1 MVAQMLGL
9 QSILLAPASRAAR
22 VMLKEY
28 AHDTEILQDEIRNL
42 LAEARW
48 KNPPWFSEFVRVGQN
63 LNPRLLR
70 VILPQ

>member
-9 QSILLAPASRAAR
+9 RSISRATR

-28 AHDTEILQDEIRNL
+28 PHDTEILQNEVRNL
-42 LAEARW
+42 LAEARR
-48 KNPPWFSEFVRVGQN
+48 KNPPWFSEFVQAGQN

>member
-1 MVAQMLGL
+1 MVALSLGL
-9 QSILLAPASRAAR
+9 KAIHLAPAKRAAR

-28 AHDTEILQDEIRNL
+28 PHDTEILQNEVRNL
-42 LAEARW
+42 LAEARR
-48 KNPPWFSEFVRVGQN
+48 KNPLWFSEFVRVGQK

>member
-9 QSILLAPASRAAR
+9 RSILLAPASRAAR

-28 AHDTEILQDEIRNL
+28 PHDTEILQNEVRNL
-42 LAEARW
+42 LAEARR
-48 KNPPWFSEFVRVGQN
+48 KNPLWFSEFVRVGQK

>member
-9 QSILLAPASRAAR
+9 RSILLAPASRAAR
-22 VMLKEY
+22 VMLKDY
-28 AHDTEILQDEIRNL
+28 AHDAEILQDEIRNL
-42 LAEARW
+42 LAEARR
-48 KNPPWFSEFVRVGQN
+48 KNPLWFSEFVRVGQK